1 MIPIDPAK
9 KIVLTPGYLLER
21 IADEVVVYHPTRT
34 TSLYL
39 NETAAVI
46 WELCDGSRSTNDI
59 IALLQDLYP
68 DSGEGIAGQVEDM
81 IRRLA
86 EKSLAEFKD

>member
-1 MIPIDPAK
+1 MDPEK
-9 KIVLTPGYLLER
+9 KIVLAPGYLLER

-39 NETAAVI
+39 NETGALI
-46 WELCDGSRSTNDI
+46 WGLCDGNRSTADI
-59 IALLQDLYP
+59 IGILSELYP
-68 DSGEGIAGQVEDM
+68 DSSEQIAAQVEDM

-86 EKSLAEFKD
+86 ENSIAAFED